1 MPIVPDYNYDIFIS
15 YRQKDNKQYGC
26 TNKTCSI
33 FRQQSQQ
40 KRKHE
45 NKKNCKLII
54 LLFLQA
60 LACLS
65 FLPKDDFFS
74 IIILPDTQ
82 HYSSSYPDIFY
93 KQMDWIV
100 ENKNLF
106 NIQYVI
112 HLGDITNNNKEYA
125 WEVADKSFKI
135 LENAGIPYSI
145 VYGDND
151 MKNPDKNYYD
161 GTRHT
166 EFLHKYFPVSRFDKP
181 DSWWS
186 GGFYDPDKIDNYYCL
201 FNYKEYKFLIMNLE
215 LAPRSAVLNWADN
228 IISQNASRKVI
239 LVTHDYLN
247 RNGKRLEDLNTFGM
261 DGKDNN
267 GKLKG
272 NNAEAVFKKLV
283 KKSPNIIM
291 VLCGHKEGTFQKG
304 VSIEGSSDSVKTRKV
319 FEILSDFQD
328 EKIKGSDEKSGKG
341 LLRVLKI
348 YPEKNEIGVS
358 TVSALT
364 GKTKEEEIH
373 LSLGE

>member
-1 MPIVPDYNYDIFIS
+1 M
-15 YRQKDNKQYGC
+15 K
-26 TNKTCSI
+26 TNKTSVLI
-33 FRQQSQQ
+33 F
-40 KRKHE
+40 
-45 NKKNCKLII
+45 
-54 LLFLQA
+54 LLFL
-60 LACLS
+60 LSLDCLS
-65 FLPKDDFFS
+65 FSNKEDFFS

-82 HYSSSYPDIFY
+82 HYSSKYPEMFY

-100 ENKNLF
+100 ENKNQL
-106 NIQYVI
+106 NIQYVV

-161 GTRHT
+161 GIRHT
-166 EFLHKYFPVSRFDKP
+166 ELLNKYFPVSRFDKP
-181 DSWWS
+181 GSWWS
-186 GGFYDPDKIDNYYCL
+186 GGFYDPVKIENYYCL
-201 FNYKEYKFLIMNLE
+201 FNYKEYKYLIMNLE
-215 LAPRSAVLNWADN
+215 LAPRSSVLKWAN
-228 IISQNASRKVI
+228 TIISQNASRKVI

-247 RNGKRLEDLNTFGM
+247 RNGKRLDDLKTFKM

-283 KKSPNIIM
+283 KKSPNVIL
-291 VLCGHKEGTFQKG
+291 VLCGHKEGTFQKE
-304 VSIEGSSDSVKTRKV
+304 VRIADPTDSLKTRKV
-319 FEILSDFQD
+319 FEILSDFQN
-328 EKIKGSDEKSGKG
+328 EKIKGSNEKSGKG

-348 YPEKNEIGVS
+348 YPEKNEIGIS